1 MGEDNMTE
9 QLPPGYRRT
18 EIGIIPEDWEVK
30 RLGEVVDVVGGG
42 TPDTK
47 NPKYWGGKI
56 NWFTPTEIGESKY
69 VSESERKIT
78 DEGLKHS
85 SAKILPIGSIL
96 FTSRATIGEVAIL
109 RKEATTNQGF
119 QSLIPKNIDNEFLY
133 YLLLIIKREFIAK
146 ANGSTFLEI
155 TPSAIK
161 DTEISLPPTI
171 EEQRAI
177 ARVLSDF
184 DRLIEALDELIEKK
198 KMIKKGAM
206 QELLTGKKR
215 LPGFTGEWVRKR
227 LGGVVD
233 IVGGGTPDTKN
244 PKYWGGKINWF
255 TPTEIGESKYV
266 SESERKITD
275 EGLKHSSAKI
285 LPIGS
290 ILFTSRATIGEVAIL
305 RKEAT
310 TNQGF
315 QSLIPKNIDNEFLY
329 YLLLIIKREFI
340 AKANGSTFLEITP
353 SAIKDTE
360 ISLPP
365 TIEEQRAIARVL
377 SDMDAEIEALERK
390 KEKYERLK
398 KGAMEL
404 LLTGKIR
411 IKEENGK
418 IEVVR

>member
-1 MGEDNMTE
+1 MTE

-30 RLGEVVDVVGGG
+30 RLGEVVDV
-42 TPDTK
+42 
-47 NPKYWGGKI
+47 
-56 NWFTPTEIGESKY
+56 
-69 VSESERKIT
+69 
-78 DEGLKHS
+78 
-85 SAKILPIGSIL
+85 
-96 FTSRATIGEVAIL
+96 
-109 RKEATTNQGF
+109 
-119 QSLIPKNIDNEFLY
+119 
-133 YLLLIIKREFIAK
+133 
-146 ANGSTFLEI
+146 
-155 TPSAIK
+155 
-161 DTEISLPPTI
+161 
-171 EEQRAI
+171 
-177 ARVLSDF
+177 
-184 DRLIEALDELIEKK
+184 
-198 KMIKKGAM
+198 
-206 QELLTGKKR
+206 
-215 LPGFTGEWVRKR
+215 
-227 LGGVVD
+227 
-233 IVGGGTPDTKN
+233 VGGGTPDTKN